1 MISKIVEYSI
11 FLIFLFIPIALLFGT
26 LISESSMIL
35 ICLLFLFY
43 SILTKNF
50 NWTKNQ
56 DFKIL
61 LILYFLLIIN
71 SVFSNDLEIL
81 NENPLGIV
89 ELSGSSLPRNFGFI
103 KYIIL
108 IFALK
113 EIIFEKE
120 IFLNKILIFWSFIIL
135 ITVID
140 LYYEYVFGTNILGFT
155 STYPGRLVG
164 FLGDENKIGTFIAGF
179 LFPLFS
185 FWIYKIFY
193 NQNKEKV
200 FLKKILFFLILFLTL
215 YILLPV
221 GQRSIVLKLI
231 PAILF
236 LIYFF
241 PLINLKK
248 KFLLFFISS
257 ALILIIFWNNQN
269 IKSRYIDQIL
279 WPDNKKIN
287 LSETYKKS
295 HYWKHHYS
303 SFLVF
308 KNNIL
313 FGVGNKNYRKTC
325 HEFSKE
331 TNDITLNKN
340 SSSPCAMHPHQIYFE
355 FLSEHGFFGILFIIT
370 LTALYLKNFSFF
382 KKNQN
387 LYLLGSFAYFIYTFI
402 PLVPTGSFFTSF
414 NATLFWINYCFFYS
428 KINKY
433 N

>member
-11 FLIFLFIPIALLFGT
+11 FLIFLFIPISLLFGT
-26 LISESSMIL
+26 LISESSMLL

-43 SILTKNF
+43 SLLTKNF

-61 LILYFLLIIN
+61 LILYFLLVIN
-71 SVFSNDLEIL
+71 SIFSNDLAL
-81 NENPLGIV
+81 
-89 ELSGSSLPRNFGFI
+89 SLPRNIGFI

-113 EIIFEKE
+113 KIIFEKE
-120 IFLNKILIFWSFIIL
+120 VFLNKVLIFWSIIIL

-140 LYYEYVFGTNILGFT
+140 LYYEYIFGTNILGFE
-155 STYPGRLVG
+155 SKYPGRLVG
-164 FLGDENKIGTFIAGF
+164 FSGDENKIGTFIVGF
-179 LFPLFS
+179 LFPLFI
-185 FWIYKIFY
+185 FWIYRIFY
-193 NQNKEKV
+193 NQNGNKN
-200 FLKKILFFLILFLTL
+200 FLKKILFFISFFLIL
-215 YILLPV
+215 YILLTV
-221 GQRSIVLKLI
+221 GQRSVVLKLI
-231 PAILF
+231 PAIIL
-236 LIYFF
+236 LIYYF
-241 PLINLKK
+241 PFIGLKK
-248 KFLLFFISS
+248 KILLFFVSS
-257 ALILIIFWNNQN
+257 VLILTIFWNNQN

-308 KNNIL
+308 KNNLL
-313 FGVGNKNYRKTC
+313 FGVGNKNYRKVC
-325 HEFSKE
+325 HEFSDE
-331 TNDITLNKN
+331 TNDLTLNKN

-355 FLSEHGFFGILFIIT
+355 FLSEHGIFGILFIIT

-387 LYLLGSFAYFIYTFI
+387 LYLLGSFAYFIYTFV